1 MELPSFLLSENNA
14 TKSKIC
20 CLRTCT
26 LHAVVVELLLQ
37 VVLLGKLLRINTGD
51 GEVLYYEAPRGR
63 QQYVTTEAAADIEWA
78 SWTCVLGNECQG
90 VWPPAS
96 DITDVNA
103 AHVMQDGS
111 TVATGDD
118 FGFVKLFSFPS
129 KVYKICNFVTI
140 FDLYFVRTQISVY
153 CVSIYCHFRKKI
165 FSTRERTRHKNV
177 MNMILW
183 FAL

>member
-1 MELPSFLLSENNA
+1 MLTWLIF
-14 TKSKIC
+14 TGTI
-20 CLRTCT
+20 TCY
-26 LHAVVVELLLQ
+26 

-63 QQYVTTEAAADIEWA
+63 QQYVTAEAAADIEWA
-78 SWTCVLGNECQG
+78 SWTGVLGKELQG

-129 KVYKICNFVTI
+129 KVHNICNWVCYY
-140 FDLYFVRTQISVY
+140 L
-153 CVSIYCHFRKKI
+153 
-165 FSTRERTRHKNV
+165 
-177 MNMILW
+177 
-183 FAL
+183 